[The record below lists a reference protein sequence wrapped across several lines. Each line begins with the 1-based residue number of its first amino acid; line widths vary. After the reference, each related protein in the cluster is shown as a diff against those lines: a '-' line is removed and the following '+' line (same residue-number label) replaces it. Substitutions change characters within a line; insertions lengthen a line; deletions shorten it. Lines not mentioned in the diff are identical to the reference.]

1 MKFGKIVNNDFSN
14 ITNIIPREL
23 WSMVIRGI
31 QLSDI
36 VGNARS
42 YASKKRV
49 CTYTIHIRTEAS
61 WGIAASPVFT
71 LKQEK
76 KSHCSSDPFSSGFWC
91 GLRSLFLPLASGLLI
106 IPEGAEV
113 GRGTGA
119 VASHGEGEAR
129 WGTHDPIPSTRVM
142 IINPAGTA
150 PFRTSVVKVGGA
162 WGQPQDPRSFFFFFF
177 FFFSSFFFSFSSFL
191 FSFSSLF
198 FFFFFFFF
206 LFLVHRALLLRFLLF
221 LPINQLI
228 TSPTMALPFRFSSL
242 CWPWRTVPVLGE
254 PLGSKNPEQRPCNES
269 RRTIKFSGGGT
280 ELPGNFWDC
289 VIWLIV
295 FFDVESCRFFL

>member
-1 MKFGKIVNNDFSN
+1 MAI
-14 ITNIIPREL
+14 RE
-23 WSMVIRGI
+23 I

-36 VGNARS
+36 VDNARS
-42 YASKKRV
+42 YTSKKRV
-49 CTYTIHIRTEAS
+49 CTYTIHIRTEPS
-61 WGIAASPVFT
+61 RGIAASPVFT

-91 GLRSLFLPLASGLLI
+91 GLRSLFLPLASRLLI

-150 PFRTSVVKVGGA
+150 PFNRTSVVNVGGA
-162 WGQPQDPRSFFFFFF
+162 WGQLRDPRSFFFFFF
-177 FFFSSFFFSFSSFL
+177 FFFSSFFFFFSSFF
-191 FSFSSLF
+191 FS
-198 FFFFFFFF
+198 FFFFF
-206 LFLVHRALLLRFLLF
+206 LFLVRRTLLLRFLLF

-269 RRTIKFSGGGT
+269 RRTIKFSGGGKEGQSCLAIFGIVWSGSSCSST
-280 ELPGNFWDC
+280 WNLASFFVDTC
-289 VIWLIV
+289 V
-295 FFDVESCRFFL
+295 SYK